1 MSVSKPPKT
10 TWVTKPSTLP
20 FTTMCYGPTKSGKTH
35 WALHTFPGPVYVV
48 ETERRY
54 YVPMEAAIG
63 AGKDVRIAECSSF
76 EDIDRAVHDVLDDSK
91 GVTGCPGTVVFDSAS
106 DLLAWAE
113 ERFLRVTRQDKIYP
127 KVVWAR
133 VYSMIDRLIE
143 MLRLRGFYV
152 VFLCREKEEYRDDKL
167 TGRLTHEGY
176 KRLPF
181 KSDVVLRM
189 TPKGLVVEASGLAR
203 KRPGEP
209 IAPDMSADE
218 LFSTI
223 AGV

>member
-1 MSVSKPPKT
+1 MSRTQAKTAWLTKPP
-10 TWVTKPSTLP
+10 TLP
-20 FTTMCYGPTKSGKTH
+20 FSVMCYGPTKSGKTH
-35 WALHTFPGPVYVV
+35 WALHKFQGPLFLVD
-48 ETERRY
+48 TERRY
-54 YVPMEAAIG
+54 HVPMAKAID
-63 AGKDVRIAECSSF
+63 AGQDIRVAECTQF
-76 EDIDRAVHDVLDDSK
+76 EDIDRAVNDILEASK
-91 GVTGCPGTVVFDSAS
+91 GVDGCPGTVVFDSAS
-106 DLLAWAE
+106 DLLSWAE

-143 MLRLRGFYV
+143 ALRLRGFFV

-181 KSDVVLRM
+181 KSDVVLRVL
-189 TPKGLVVEASGLAR
+189 PAGGLVVEASGLAR

-209 IAPDMSADE
+209 IPSTVDADE
-218 LFSTI
+218 LFKLI
-223 AGV
+223 AGA